1 MRKKITIKTR
11 FGAAAGFA
19 FLTIACM
26 YVYFSGIDKSTMTLI
41 SAGGCLAV
49 SIYELKRIS
58 DIKKT
63 ESTKN
68 K

>member
-1 MRKKITIKTR
+1 MRKKITTKTR

-19 FLTIACM
+19 FLTVACM
-26 YVYFSGIDKSTMTLI
+26 YVYFSGIDKSTMTLV
-41 SAGGCLAV
+41 SAAGCLAV

-58 DIKKT
+58 DMKK
-63 ESTKN
+63 EEASKN

>member
-49 SIYELKRIS
+49 SIYELKRML
-58 DIKKT
+58 DMKK
-63 ESTKN
+63 ESESKN

>member
-1 MRKKITIKTR
+1 MRKKITTKTR
-11 FGAAAGFA
+11 FGAAVGFA
-19 FLTIACM
+19 FLTVACM
-26 YVYFSGIDKSTMTLI
+26 YAYFSGIDKSTITLV
-41 SAGGCLAV
+41 SAAGCLAV